1 MGTQVRLPQ
10 SVVDVSV
17 FIEGNGFAGLTDKI
31 SLPDIER
38 ILETSKAGGFERDV
52 DTGVFK
58 KMEFEVGVKEFNKII
73 YTAASTGIASGKGIG
88 IVLKGSILQ
97 DGTKIPFVATIQ
109 GKSGVALGGIGA
121 GDGGTTTL
129 KGTAERFSYELNG
142 EELVHMDTRN
152 MIAKIAGVD
161 HLEVLRQHIL

>member
-1 MGTQVRLPQ
+1 MATGIRLPQ

-17 FIEGNGFAGLTDKI
+17 FIEGNGFAGLTDSI
-31 SLPDIER
+31 TLPEIER
-38 ILETSKAGGFERDV
+38 ILETAKAGGFERDT

-58 KMEFEVGVKEFNKII
+58 KLEFDVAVKEFNAII
-73 YTAASTGIASGKGIG
+73 YKSVAAGIANGKGIG

-97 DGTKIPFVATIQ
+97 DGTKTPFVVTIQ
-109 GKSGVALGGIGA
+109 GKSGIALGGIGA
-121 GDGGTTTL
+121 GESGTTKL
-129 KGTAERFSYELNG
+129 KGTAERFVYELNG

-152 MIAKIAGVD
+152 MIAKIGGVD